1 MNFLDG
7 ALRILFDAL
16 GGEEVRP
23 KNFTMDNARKF
34 YYEKRKEFPQAKN
47 CVLQVVPHGK
57 LYEIVQL
64 MLDDDLEIIKVDN
77 DFCVGRHLMAEN
89 VAEDVWKFLDGK
101 EWRLIE

>member
-1 MNFLDG
+1 MLYE
-7 ALRILFDAL
+7 AI
-16 GGEEVRP
+16 GGEEVR
-23 KNFTMDNARKF
+23 KKIFTTDNACKF

-47 CVLQVVPHGK
+47 CVLQVVPHDK

-64 MLDDDLEIIKVDN
+64 MLDDDLEIINGDN

-89 VAEDVWKFLDGK
+89 VAEAVWKFLDDK